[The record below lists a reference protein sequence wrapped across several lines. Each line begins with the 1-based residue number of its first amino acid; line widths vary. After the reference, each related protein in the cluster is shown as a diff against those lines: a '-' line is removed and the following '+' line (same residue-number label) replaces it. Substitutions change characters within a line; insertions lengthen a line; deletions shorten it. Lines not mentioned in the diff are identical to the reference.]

1 MAEASDGTTATR
13 DRKRLVKRVIQ
24 ASLSLILV
32 VAIFFFAIPKIA
44 DYSSVVDAIRDM
56 TPLETASLFA
66 AMVFNLF
73 TYWWQN
79 MASLPGLRLW
89 PAAVCNQTTT
99 TIADTVP
106 AGGYIALGLTYA
118 IYRSW
123 GFSNA
128 AITLSILITGIWNVF
143 MKLALPILALVA
155 LTITGQAASG
165 LVVAAVIGLAVLLA
179 SVGIFAAIL
188 WRESAAR
195 AIGSFFSRI
204 ASKVL
209 GAVHKG
215 PVDDW
220 GDVAVRFRQRSIDLV
235 EKRWGILT
243 FTTVLSHLALYFV
256 LVLSLRAVGVSEQ
269 ELSWAQILGVFAFGR
284 LVTTIPLTPGGL
296 GLIEL
301 SYIGGLILAGRAH
314 ADVPPEVFR
323 AQVAAAVLV
332 FRTLTYGI
340 QIPIG
345 IGTYFIWRTNKSWR
359 KEPPKDEPIEA
370 GAAVATA

>member
-13 DRKRLVKRVIQ
+13 DRKRLIKRVIQ

-44 DYSSVVDAIRDM
+44 DYSSVVEAIRDM

-155 LTITGQAASG
+155 LTVTGSATSG
-165 LVVAAVIGLAVLLA
+165 LAVAAGIGLAVLLA

-195 AIGSFFSRI
+195 AIGSFFSSV

-209 GAVHKG
+209 GVVHKG

-220 GDVAVRFRQRSIDLV
+220 GDVAVRFRQRSIELV

-314 ADVPPEVFR
+314 ADVAPEVFR

-345 IGTYFIWRTNKSWR
+345 IGTYFIWRANKSWR
-359 KEPPKDEPIEA
+359 KEPPKDEVVGED
-370 GAAVATA
+370 AAVATG

>member
-1 MAEASDGTTATR
+1 MQERSADAAPDN
-13 DRKRLVKRVIQ
+13 KRRVKRVLQIT
-24 ASLSLILV
+24 LSAVLV
-32 VAIFFFAIPKIA
+32 IAIFVFAIPKLA
-44 DYSSVVDAIRDM
+44 DYASVLDAIRAM
-56 TPLETASLFA
+56 TWLETASLIG

-99 TIADTVP
+99 TVADTVP

-128 AITLSILITGIWNVF
+128 AITLSILITGVWNVF

-155 LTITGQAASG
+155 LTVTGQATSG
-165 LVVAAVIGLAVLLA
+165 LVVAAVIGFAVLAV
-179 SVGIFAAIL
+179 SVALFAAIL

-195 AIGSFFSRI
+195 AIGSFFSRV

-209 GAVHKG
+209 GVVHKG

-314 ADVPPEVFR
+314 ADVPADVFR

-332 FRTLTYGI
+332 FRTLTYGV

-345 IGTYFIWRTNKSWR
+345 IGTYFIWRGNKSWR
-359 KEPPKDEPIEA
+359 REPPHEPVEED
-370 GAAVATA
+370 AAVATA

>member
-1 MAEASDGTTATR
+1 MAEASDEMAPTR
-13 DRKRLVKRVIQ
+13 DRKRLIRRVVQ

-56 TPLETASLFA
+56 TPLETASLVG

-106 AGGYIALGLTYA
+106 AGGYIALGLTYG

-128 AITLSILITGIWNVF
+128 AITLSILITGVWNVL

-155 LTITGQAASG
+155 LTVTGSATSG
-165 LVVAAVIGLAVLLA
+165 GVGIVVIGLAVLLA
-179 SVGIFAAIL
+179 CVGIFAAIL

-195 AIGSFFSRI
+195 AIGSFFSRL
-204 ASKVL
+204 ASRVL
-209 GAVHKG
+209 GVVHKG

-296 GLIEL
+296 SLIEL
-301 SYIGGLILAGRAH
+301 SYIGGLILAGRDH

-345 IGTYFIWRTNKSWR
+345 IGTYFIWRAKKSWR
-359 KEPPKDEPIEA
+359 REPPKDEPVEA
-370 GAAVATA
+370 GTAVATA